1 MSQASLVLHRGAR
14 PVSGEE
20 LAEVKAPAPV
30 GRWYPLS
37 HQTVLRRVKDTLGE
51 AGFVVKREQLALAK
65 DNHRFF
71 GTLDLESQLVH
82 GVALSVGVR
91 NSTDKSFPIGF
102 VAGSRVFVCD
112 NLAFSAELL
121 VRRKHTRFGEQ
132 RFAADIAAAMPKL
145 GQFRELEAKRIEG
158 MARTE
163 VTDTLAESI
172 ILRAFEKGVV
182 PAPLLP
188 AVIREWRAPKHDD
201 FKPRTLW
208 SLFNA
213 FTSALTPKAKANP
226 QSYSLTTMRLNA
238 LVAPALPEPLAI
250 AA

>member
-1 MSQASLVLHRGAR
+1 MSTSTLIRSKGATIVT
-14 PVSGEE
+14 PEE
-20 LAEVKAPAPV
+20 LVEFKTPQPQ

-37 HQTVLRRVKDTLGE
+37 HATVLRRVTDTLGE
-51 AGFVVKREQLALAK
+51 SGLTVAKQQLAVSRDGA
-65 DNHRFF
+65 RFF
-71 GTLDLESQLVH
+71 GTLDLVSELAV
-82 GVALSVGVR
+82 GVRLSVGVR
-91 NSTDKSFPIGF
+91 NSVDKSFPIGF
-102 VAGSRVFVCD
+102 CAGSRVLVCE

-121 VRRKHTRFGEQ
+121 VRRKHTRHGEQ

-188 AVIREWRAPKHDD
+188 AVIREWREPKFDD